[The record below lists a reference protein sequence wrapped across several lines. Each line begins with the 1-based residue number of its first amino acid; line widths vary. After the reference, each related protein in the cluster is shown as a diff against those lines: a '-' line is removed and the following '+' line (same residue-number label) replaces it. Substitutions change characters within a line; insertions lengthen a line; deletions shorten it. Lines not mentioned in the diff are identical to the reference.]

1 MHRTGRRRHAA
12 IILFDIKA
20 AFDSVWHDG
29 LIYKLNDLGLPPY
42 LMNYLISFLQNRT
55 AAIEMEST
63 LSTPFNLNS
72 GTPQGSPLSLLLYII
87 YTADSMNEISDHT
100 EHGLFADDIALWT
113 SSNTISS
120 LSFSWL
126 GFKIHDLLHLNFR
139 DTNETNISEKFQE
152 LVDKIYAVVPDYDLQ
167 AAMAEE
173 GGDGYYYG
181 DDGAYSEGE
190 GSNVDGENNDEEG
203 DDEE

>member
-1 MHRTGRRRHAA
+1 MLSYQKETRKTVDEIYHLLKQKLHINVWMDKQGGITNSVTRDMAHAVENA
-12 IILFDIKA
+12 ICICCFITPKYQESKNCESELSYALSRGVPVIP
-20 AFDSVWHDG
+20 
-29 LIYKLNDLGLPPY
+29 IYMAEKGWKP
-42 LMNYLISFLQNRT
+42 S
-55 AAIEMEST
+55 
-63 LSTPFNLNS
+63 
-72 GTPQGSPLSLLLYII
+72 
-87 YTADSMNEISDHT
+87 
-100 EHGLFADDIALWT
+100 
-113 SSNTISS
+113 
-120 LSFSWL
+120 SWL